1 MLTLVIGD
9 KNLSSWSL
17 RPWLL
22 LKHTGLEFR
31 ELKLKLDTPEFKS
44 QISQYSGTLRVPI
57 LLDGE
62 LRIADS
68 LAIAEYL
75 NEKVAG
81 RAWPTDPA
89 LRAHARSIS
98 AEMHSGFSALRQT
111 WPMKTVGKNP
121 YVPLSPE
128 ARADV
133 ARIDQI
139 WQDCR
144 TRHSSRGPWLFGE
157 FSIADAMYAPVVLR
171 FNHYGDD
178 SLALAPAST
187 AYLQH
192 VLHSAHMQS
201 WIRDAQEEV
210 AGR

>member
-22 LKHTGLEFR
+22 LKHFDVEFR
-31 ELKLKLDTPEFKS
+31 EIRLKLDTPEFRS
-44 QISQYSGTLRVPI
+44 QVRQYSAALYVPVLI
-57 LLDGE
+57 EDE
-62 LRIADS
+62 LHIWDS

-75 NEKVAG
+75 NEKLGG
-81 RAWPTDPA
+81 RAWPTDPK

-98 AEMHSGFSALRQT
+98 AEMHSGFSTLRQT
-111 WPMKTVGKNP
+111 WPMKATGRNP
-121 YVPLSPE
+121 HVPLPP
-128 ARADV
+128 AGRADV
-133 ARIDQI
+133 ARIAEI

-144 TRHSSRGPWLFGE
+144 TRHAALGPWLFGT

-178 SLALAPAST
+178 TLGLSKPAR
-187 AYLQH
+187 AYFEH
-192 VLHSAHMQS
+192 VLQDPNMRS
-201 WIRDAQEEV
+201 WIRDAEQELAES
-210 AGR
+210 

>member
-22 LKHTGLEFR
+22 LKHFDLEFR
-31 ELKLKLDTPEFKS
+31 EIQLQLDTPEFKG
-44 QISQYSGTLRVPI
+44 QVSQYSGALQVPV

-62 LRIADS
+62 LRIWDS

-81 RAWPTDPA
+81 RAWPAEPA
-89 LRAHARSIS
+89 MRAHARSMS
-98 AEMHSGFSALRQT
+98 SEMHANFNALRQA

-121 YVPLSPE
+121 NVPLPPAALAE
-128 ARADV
+128 V
-133 ARIDQI
+133 ERIDQL

-144 TRHSSRGPWLFGE
+144 ARHAARGPWLFGD
-157 FSIADAMYAPVVLR
+157 FSIADAMYAPISLR
-171 FNHYGDD
+171 FNHYGAT
-178 SLALAPAST
+178 LALRQLSS
-187 AYLQH
+187 AYLEH
-192 VLHSAHMQS
+192 VLQSAHMQS
-201 WIRDAQEEV
+201 WIRDAQREV
-210 AGR
+210 AQS